1 MSEEPNARE
10 RFIRVLSDFPKLL
23 AEISEEISNIDRRFQ
38 DNIRNDTK
46 IVYIGD
52 SDEIIEKFINNSV
65 SYWQMINQKNLDFF
79 PVAAG
84 IFRKIFHSNNFQTLS
99 SINDYYSEYKEKC
112 HGKINENDLTCD
124 LDDLI
129 NRIWKYLIA
138 LVKISINYIHE
149 KRMPVVVS
157 RQLTINGKITNKI
170 IQIPIYLN
178 NNYLPNI
185 NLDQLVSE
193 WKIERIFNEKND
205 DIEMPHIDLSG
216 RPK

>member
-1 MSEEPNARE
+1 MSEEPKARE

-23 AEISEEISNIDRRFQ
+23 AEISEEIYNIDHRFQ
-38 DNIRNDTK
+38 DTIRNDNK

-52 SDEIIEKFINNSV
+52 GDEVIEKFINNSV

-99 SINDYYSEYKEKC
+99 SINDYYSEYKDQV
-112 HGKINENDLTCD
+112 KINEDKLICD

-138 LVKISINYIHE
+138 LVKISINHIHE
-149 KRMPVVVS
+149 KRMPTVVS
-157 RQLTINGKITNKI
+157 RQLTINGIVTNKV
-170 IQIPIYLN
+170 IQIPLYLN
-178 NNYLPNI
+178 NGYLPNV
-185 NLDQLVSE
+185 NLDQLVNE
-193 WKIERIFNEKND
+193 WKIERIFNEKID
-205 DIEMPHIDLSG
+205 DLEMPDIDLSG
-216 RPK
+216 KSK